1 MSRNFDLLTQIEIEN
16 GTGDLPMRPVFE
28 QPLRPSSDQ
37 PMRPVFEQPLRL
49 TPDQAA
55 RGKGALL
62 DSSKARTDE
71 IFQLVQRI
79 FLSADGNGPRQVVFC
94 GVDSESGSSSVCARA
109 GRILAAN
116 SPLSVCLLDANI
128 LSPRLSRIFG
138 TNETMPFPRSE
149 DPLLQQC
156 VKVDENLWLGG
167 SNILADDGRALLS
180 ADHLK
185 ERIGQLLDVFGYVLI
200 DSPGANV
207 GGDAQ
212 VLGQI
217 ADAAVLVIEA
227 NSTRRLAARKAKEAL
242 DSADVRLLGTVL
254 HNRSFPIPE
263 TLYKRL

>member
-1 MSRNFDLLTQIEIEN
+1 MSRNFDLLAQIEIET
-16 GTGDLPMRPVFE
+16 GTGGPPLRPSSDKPLRPVFD
-28 QPLRPSSDQ
+28 QPLRPSSD
-37 PMRPVFEQPLRL
+37 RAV
-49 TPDQAA
+49 
-55 RGKGALL
+55 RGKDALL
-62 DSSKARTDE
+62 DSNKARTDE

-79 FLSADGNGPRQVVFC
+79 FLTANGNGPRQVVFC
-94 GVDSESGSSSVCARA
+94 GVDSENGSSSVCARA

-116 SPLSVCLLDANI
+116 SPLSVCLVDANI
-128 LSPRLSRIFG
+128 VSPRLSGIFG
-138 TNETMPFPRSE
+138 INATIPFSDSE
-149 DPLLQQC
+149 DSLLQQC

-167 SNILADDGRALLS
+167 SNILGDNGRALLS

-227 NSTRRLAARKAKEAL
+227 NNTRRLAARRAKEAL